1 MAFLEDTVLRHKWEE
16 RHKVMVKI
24 QTHMDHQWVKTETQE
39 EIWNTEA
46 ECHLMVKECKWIEE
60 AMVEWTE
67 VATEE

>member
-46 ECHLMVKECKWIEE
+46 ECHLMAKECKWTEE
-60 AMVEWTE
+60 ATVEWIE